1 VAQHRRC
8 VADLATSEPYLYEVL
23 VGKSDTIDARASV
36 PHTKQDKSS
45 EPPPKRHSF
54 YRFVS
59 GKNNRRVSHD
69 SRLCSRNKFCKNY

>member
-1 VAQHRRC
+1 M
-8 VADLATSEPYLYEVL
+8 ADLATSEPYLYEVL

-54 YRFVS
+54 TEYKSNREVS
-59 GKNNRRVSHD
+59 RD
-69 SRLCSRNKFCKNY
+69 SSLYSRNKFL